1 MFTKSVHLI
10 EIKNRI
16 FKMILGL
23 SFVAFILV
31 SFLNLLNQRPL
42 VNFVVPIIGGI
53 FIGVLLILFC
63 KKKYRK
69 IVKIAYMA
77 FLCIAYL
84 PIAWLTSPGSY
95 SAMSFYAVLIVFVGI
110 AMAQTSMDYLF
121 PLCSVIEVVFF
132 LNYEPLKPDQYKL
145 YTDVISRSTDL
156 TLNFLIVSSVVFF
169 VMIVLN
175 NYFDAEHKRMYQISI
190 TDQLTGI
197 FNRRH
202 LYQAME
208 TFQINKNEDKNFAVL
223 MMDLNNFKKVNDTYG
238 HVAGDVVL
246 KKFGDALNQSCRKH
260 DLPVRYGGDEFI
272 LILPDTTV
280 DDVEVIKARIKKI
293 FEATL
298 ADYKSVGLDISFG
311 IANSYGKSID
321 EIMQQADDHLYKNK
335 EEFKRVGQNQ
345 LIE

>member
-23 SFVAFILV
+23 SFVAFLMV
-31 SFLNLLNQRPL
+31 SLLNLVNRRPI
-42 VNFVVPIIGGI
+42 VNFIVPIIGAVFAG
-53 FIGVLLILFC
+53 LLLVLFC
-63 KKKYRK
+63 KKKFAK
-69 IVKIAYMA
+69 LIKFSYMT
-77 FLCIAYL
+77 FLCAFYL

-110 AMAQTSMDYLF
+110 VMSQTITDYLF
-121 PLCSVIEVVFF
+121 PVCSVIEVIFF
-132 LNYEPLKPDQYKL
+132 LNYEPLRPEQYKL

-156 TLNFLIVSSVVFF
+156 TLNFLIVSTIVFF

-175 NYFDAEHKRMYQISI
+175 RYFDAEHKRMYQISI

-202 LYQAME
+202 LYQALE
-208 TFQINKNEDKNFAVL
+208 SFQIKKSDDENFVVL
-223 MMDLNNFKKVNDTYG
+223 MMDLNNFKKVNDTFG
-238 HVAGDVVL
+238 HVAGDLVL
-246 KKFGDALNQSCRKH
+246 KEFGDALNQSCRKY

-280 DDVEVIKARIKKI
+280 EDVEVIKLRIRKM
-293 FEATL
+293 FETTL
-298 ADYKSVGLDISFG
+298 AKYKSVDLDICFG
-311 IANSYGKSID
+311 IANSSGKSIE

-335 EEFKRVGQNQ
+335 EEFKRIGQNQ
-345 LIE
+345 LTE